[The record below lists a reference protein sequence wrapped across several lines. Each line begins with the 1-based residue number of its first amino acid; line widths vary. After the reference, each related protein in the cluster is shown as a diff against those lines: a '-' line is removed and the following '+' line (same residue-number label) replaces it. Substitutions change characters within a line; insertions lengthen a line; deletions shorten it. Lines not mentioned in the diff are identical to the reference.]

1 MSQAVKPIGQKAAHD
16 GKTAPSPAVSV
27 TGAPKTPQPRIV
39 REHLSEMVASRI
51 RDHIIERSLGE
62 GDRLPTEH
70 EMAELFG
77 VSRSSVREATKALEF
92 LGIIRSAP
100 KRGLTVG
107 HVDMKR
113 VTEYLGFHFA
123 LNNYPCDQLLKTRG
137 VIEKGAMP
145 GLMER
150 MAADPGIYERL
161 KRLAQDLDG
170 VSDADAFIRGDT
182 AFHRAILECSGI
194 EPLVAFG
201 DVLNIFF
208 LRFRREVIEARKGW
222 ADGVRMHRA
231 LLDALRDGKLA
242 AAERILDRHLRHY
255 GGTA

>member
-1 MSQAVKPIGQKAAHD
+1 MKPMGR
-16 GKTAPSPAVSV
+16 KTAQDGQTTPSPAVSV
-27 TGAPKTPQPRIV
+27 TGAPETPQLRIA
-39 REHLSEMVASRI
+39 RERLNEMVACRI
-51 RDHIIERSLGE
+51 RDYIIDRSLGE

-70 EMAELFG
+70 ELAGLFG
-77 VSRSSVREATKALEF
+77 VSRGSVREATKALEF

-107 HVDMKR
+107 RVDMKR
-113 VTEYLGFHFA
+113 VAEYLGFHFA
-123 LNNYPCDQLLKTRG
+123 LNNYPRDQLLKTRG

-150 MAADPGIYERL
+150 MAADPGVYKRL
-161 KRLAQDLDG
+161 KELAEELDG
-170 VSDADAFIRGDT
+170 ISDADAFIRGDT
-182 AFHRAILECSGI
+182 AFHRALLEFSGI

-208 LRFRREVIEARKGW
+208 LRFRREVIKARKGW
-222 ADGVRMHRA
+222 AGGVRMHRA
-231 LLDALRDGKLA
+231 LLDALRDGNLA
-242 AAERILDRHLRHY
+242 AAERIMDQHLRHY